1 MGPVRLGRARLA
13 VTVVFAANGALFG
26 NWAVRIPAV
35 KTGLGLSD
43 AALGGALLV
52 PAVGAL
58 VAMPLVGALSA
69 RFGSRTT
76 TVATALAFFAVPV
89 LLGLAPSLPWL
100 VPALLVFG
108 LAFGGLDVAMNAQ
121 AVTVERA
128 LGRPVMSS
136 FHAAFSAGALVGS
149 LTGSLAAA
157 GDVGLPWHLGGTG
170 LALLVLTA
178 PLFPALLREE
188 RTGGEAGPLFAWP
201 RGRLLPLALIALVV
215 LLAEGAVGDWSAVH
229 LRDELGA
236 SAGVA
241 GLAFTA
247 FSLTMVAGRLVGDR
261 VVAAWG
267 RVRTVR
273 TSALVAAAGGVLVV
287 AGPTVAVV
295 LVGFAALGAGL
306 ACTVPLV
313 FSAAA
318 EGEPEAGPALAA
330 VSTPGYLGFL
340 LGPPV
345 IGGLAELVGLSA
357 ALALLP
363 LLLAAV
369 ALLAGRTGP
378 ARVTPGTRA
387 VVVP

>member
-1 MGPVRLGRARLA
+1 MGAPGRARLA
-13 VTVVFAANGALFG
+13 VTAVFAANGALFG

-35 KTGLGLSD
+35 KSDLGLSD

-52 PAVGAL
+52 PAIGAL
-58 VAMPLVGALSA
+58 VAMPLIGALSA

-76 TVATALAFFAVPV
+76 TIAAALLFFAVPV

-100 VPALLVFG
+100 VPVLLVFG
-108 LAFGGLDVAMNAQ
+108 LAFGSLDVAMNAQ

-128 LGRPVMSS
+128 LARPVMSS

-157 GDVGLPWHLGGTG
+157 AQLGLPQHLGGTG
-170 LALLVLTA
+170 LVLFLLTA

-188 RTGGEAGPLFAWP
+188 RAAGPAGPLFAWP

-241 GLAFTA
+241 GLAYTA
-247 FSLTMVAGRLVGDR
+247 FSVTMVAGRLAGDR

-273 TSALVAAAGGVLVV
+273 ISALVATAGGVLVV
-287 AGPTVAVV
+287 AGPTVAVA
-295 LVGFAALGAGL
+295 LAGFAALGIGL

-318 EGEPEAGPALAA
+318 EGEVEAGPALAA

-363 LLLAAV
+363 VLLAGV
-369 ALLAGRTGP
+369 ALLAGRTAP
-378 ARVTPGTRA
+378 VRVTPGTRP
-387 VVVP
+387 VPVP